1 MLDIMLTWVIMHL
14 GGTEVN
20 PIANAAIAA
29 LGHWGLILIKLAS
42 IITVVA
48 VLQILAQRNNEHA
61 RQLATVAIAI
71 AAFPPAYA
79 LIQLAALAMAR
90 TELAALMLMPHP

>member
-14 GGTEVN
+14 GGSEVN
-20 PIANAAIAA
+20 PLARAAIAA
-29 LGHWGLILIKLAS
+29 MGHWGLILIKLAS

-48 VLQILAQRNNEHA
+48 VVQILAQRNPQHA
-61 RQLATVAIAI
+61 RMLATIAIAI
-71 AAFPPAYA
+71 AAFPPTYA
-79 LIQLAALAMAR
+79 LIQLAALALAR